1 MGTKISGLGV
11 RRKLLSPRSARFALA
26 YLIPLILVPG
36 LFALALWYPNVLPRG
51 FGYLGPVPVLGTSAT
66 ANLLVGLSYLIVS
79 ATLFWLVRRAGR
91 DLPFP
96 VFFWVF
102 GVFIFG
108 SGSLH
113 LLGVATARQQLH
125 WFTIVFMVLT
135 AVSSLG
141 AAAALLLGANKIL
154 AFVRAAAEAAERRGN
169 ERFRVMMQAAPTSII
184 GFDTAG
190 RINAWNAAAERLFGQ
205 GPGTIAE
212 AERRIVP
219 GDRMAE
225 HEDLLQRAHAGE
237 VITGYETVRLR
248 ADGAPF
254 PASISI
260 APFYRDQDKLEG
272 LRMSVEDISARKRA
286 AQELQEKTATLAA
299 VTQALTSFLDNGD
312 WSRASQH
319 LLQFALRQTQSEY
332 GFLGVLV
339 DGPVLRVLAHDGVV
353 WDQTLGRALY
363 EEKMRQQAETGYFD
377 VTHIHNLLGHVIT
390 QREPVI
396 ANSRASDPRSGA
408 LPPGHPPVDAFLG
421 VPISKGHE
429 AVGLIAVANR
439 PGGYSANELRAL
451 ETMSQATGVLYDNYR
466 QSLKQKKLEDEQKQL
481 EAQMRQAQKMEV
493 LGRLAGGVAHD
504 FNNMLMVLSG
514 NSELLDKFLPPRSPA
529 RNYLQQ
535 IRRTTEKA
543 AGLTRQLL
551 AFSRKQV
558 VELRRLNLHDALCE
572 TETILPR
579 LLGSDIQLEFVHQA
593 ADPWIFSD
601 PSQIEQVIAN
611 LAINARDAMPQGGH
625 LRISTRHA
633 VALPQ
638 DFPGVGPSSRGWIL
652 LEVADTGFGMDE
664 AIRAQIFEPFFTTKP
679 VGKGT
684 GLGLSTVYGIV
695 KQSGGCIRVES
706 APGQGARFELY
717 FPAVESLQPSVSV
730 LPVGAPEIIRGEG
743 KTVLIADDE
752 TALRHALVEM
762 LRDSGCRVLEATSTT
777 EALELAA
784 NFSGSLDI
792 LLTDLDM
799 PDLRGTELARRL
811 SEQHPGVRVI
821 IMSGYAEELTG
832 TQLPPNA
839 TFLQK
844 PFPFAALLEEIKLA
858 QPRP

>member
-1 MGTKISGLGV
+1 M
-11 RRKLLSPRSARFALA
+11 RFALA
-26 YLIPLILVPG
+26 SLIPLITVPG
-36 LFALALWYPNVLPRG
+36 LFSLALPSPSFLPRENG
-51 FGYLGPVPVLGTSAT
+51 DLGPVRVLWAST
-66 ANLLVGLSYLIVS
+66 AADLIVGLAFLIVS
-79 ATLFWLVRRAGR
+79 LTLFWLIRRAGR

-96 VFFWVF
+96 VFFWAF
-102 GVFIFG
+102 GILIFG
-108 SGSLH
+108 FGSLH
-113 LLGVATARQQLH
+113 LLEVVMAGKEGHWLATALV
-125 WFTIVFMVLT
+125 TVT
-135 AVSSLG
+135 AVTSLG
-141 AAAALLLGANKIL
+141 VAAALLLGANRIL
-154 AFVRAAAEAAERRGN
+154 VFVRAAAEAAERRGN
-169 ERFRVMMQAAPTSII
+169 ERFRAMMQAAPMGVI
-184 GFDTAG
+184 GWDTEG
-190 RINAWNAAAERLFGQ
+190 RINAWNAAAERLLGQ

-212 AERRIVP
+212 VEKRVVP
-219 GDRMAE
+219 GDLRAE
-225 HEDLLQRAHAGE
+225 HEDLLRRAYAGE

-260 APFYRDQDKLEG
+260 APFYSDQDKLEG

-286 AQELQEKTATLAA
+286 ERELQKKTATLAS
-299 VTQALTSFLDNGD
+299 VTQALTVFLDSGD

-319 LLQFALRQTQSEY
+319 LLQFALRQTRSEC

-339 DGPVLRVLAHDGVV
+339 DGPVLRVLAHDGAV
-353 WDQTLGRALY
+353 WDQTLNRALY
-363 EEKMRQQAETGYFD
+363 EEKMQQQAATGYFD
-377 VTHIHNLLGHVIT
+377 VTHIHNLFGHVIT
-390 QREPVI
+390 QHEPVI

-408 LPPGHPPVDAFLG
+408 LPPGHPRVDAFLG
-421 VPISKGHE
+421 VPIFKGHE

-451 ETMSQATGVLYDNYR
+451 ETMSQATGVLFDNYR
-466 QSLKQKKLEDEQKQL
+466 QSLKEKKLEEEQKQL

-514 NSELLDKFLPPRSPA
+514 YSELLDRTLPPRSAA

-543 AGLTRQLL
+543 AGITRQLL

-572 TETILPR
+572 TESILPR
-579 LLGSDIQLEFVHQA
+579 LLGSDIQLEFAHQA
-593 ADPWIFSD
+593 ADPWILSD
-601 PSQIEQVIAN
+601 PSQIEQVVAN
-611 LAINARDAMPQGGH
+611 LAINARDAMPQGGR
-625 LRISTRHA
+625 LRISTRNA

-638 DFPGVGPSSRGWIL
+638 NFSEVGASSRGWIL
-652 LEVADTGFGMDE
+652 LEVADTGSGMDE
-664 AIRAQIFEPFFTTKP
+664 ATRAQIFEPFFTTKP

-717 FPAVESLQPSVSV
+717 FPAAEPPQPSASV
-730 LPVGAPEIIRGEG
+730 LSVAAPEIVRGEG
-743 KTVLIADDE
+743 RTVLIADDE
-752 TALRHALVEM
+752 TALRHSLMEM
-762 LRDSGCRVLEATSTT
+762 LRDSGYRVLEATSAS

-784 NFSGSLDI
+784 NFSGTLDV
-792 LLTDLDM
+792 LLTDLVM
-799 PDLRGTELARRL
+799 PDLCGTELARRL
-811 SEQHPGVRVI
+811 SELHPGVRVI
-821 IMSGYAEELTG
+821 VMSGYAEELPETE
-832 TQLPPNA
+832 LPPNT

-844 PFPFAALLEEIKLA
+844 PFPFATLLEEIRLV
-858 QPRP
+858 QHRP

>member
-1 MGTKISGLGV
+1 MGTKISGHGV
-11 RRKLLSPRSARFALA
+11 WRRLLSSRSARFALA
-26 YLIPLILVPG
+26 SLIPLLTAPG
-36 LFALALWYPNVLPRG
+36 LLALALWPPNALPRG
-51 FGYLGPVPVLGTSAT
+51 YGYLGLLPVLWTSAT
-66 ANLLVGLSYLIVS
+66 ASLLVGLAYLIISV
-79 ATLFWLVRRAGR
+79 TLFWLIRRAGR
-91 DLPFP
+91 ALPFP
-96 VFFWVF
+96 AFFWAF
-102 GVFIFG
+102 GVFIFA

-113 LLGVATARQQLH
+113 VLEAVRAWEQGHWFATAL
-125 WFTIVFMVLT
+125 VVLT
-135 AVSSLG
+135 TVSALCV
-141 AAAALLLGANKIL
+141 AAALLLGANKIL
-154 AFVRAAAEAAERRGN
+154 AFVRAVAEAAERRGN
-169 ERFRVMMQAAPTSII
+169 ERFRLMMQAAPVGVICW
-184 GFDTAG
+184 DTEG
-190 RINAWNAAAERLFGQ
+190 RINAWNAVAERLFGQ

-254 PASISI
+254 PASISL
-260 APFYRDQDKLEG
+260 ASFYSDQDKLEG
-272 LRMSVEDISARKRA
+272 LRMNIEDISARKRA
-286 AQELQEKTATLAA
+286 EQELREKTATLAA
-299 VTQALTSFLDNGD
+299 VTQALTSFLDTGD

-353 WDQTLGRALY
+353 WDQTLGRDLY
-363 EEKMRQQAETGYFD
+363 EEKMRQQSETGYFD
-377 VTHIHNLLGHVIT
+377 VTHIHNLLGYVIT
-390 QREPVI
+390 QHEPVI

-408 LPPGHPPVDAFLG
+408 LPPGHPPLDAFLG
-421 VPISKGHE
+421 VPIFKGQE

-451 ETMSQATGVLYDNYR
+451 ETMSQATGVLFDNYR

-535 IRRTTEKA
+535 IRRTTENA

-558 VELRRLNLHDALCE
+558 VELRCLNLHDALCE
-572 TETILPR
+572 TETILSR

-593 ADPWIFSD
+593 ADPWILSD
-601 PSQIEQVIAN
+601 PSQIEQVVAN

-625 LRISTRHA
+625 LRISTRHT
-633 VALPQ
+633 VALPP
-638 DFPGVGPSSRGWIL
+638 DFPGLGSGSRGWIL

-664 AIRAQIFEPFFTTKP
+664 ATRAQIFEPFFTTKP

-695 KQSGGCIRVES
+695 KQSGGCIRVDS
-706 APGQGARFELY
+706 APGRGARFELY
-717 FPAVESLQPSVSV
+717 FPAAEPRQPSVSV
-730 LPVGAPEIIRGEG
+730 LPVGVPEIVRGEG
-743 KTVLIADDE
+743 KTILIADDE
-752 TALRHALVEM
+752 TALRRALVEM
-762 LRDSGCRVLEATSTT
+762 LRDSGYRVLEATSTA

-784 NFSGSLDI
+784 NFSGTLDV
-792 LLTDLDM
+792 LLTDMDM

-821 IMSGYAEELTG
+821 VMSGYAEELPE
-832 TQLPPNA
+832 TQLPPNS
-839 TFLQK
+839 TLLQK
-844 PFPFAALLEEIKLA
+844 PFAFAALLEEIKLA
-858 QPRP
+858 QPRS